1 MPKYRIQVAVEY
13 SGNEYYEI
21 EADSEEIAIELAKT
35 GECESPEQDISCDK
49 THWDQVVVD
58 LITD

>member
-21 EADSEEIAIELAKT
+21 EANSEEEAIELAKL
-35 GECESPEQDISCDK
+35 GECNTPDQDLSCDK
-49 THWDQVVVD
+49 THWEEVIVD
-58 LITD
+58 VIDK

>member
-21 EADSEEIAIELAKT
+21 EADSEAAALELAKLGVREGT
-35 GECESPEQDISCDK
+35 EEF
-49 THWDQVVVD
+49 TRN
-58 LITD
+58 

>member
-21 EADSEEIAIELAKT
+21 EAESEEEAIELAKL
-35 GECESPEQDISCDK
+35 GECDAPDQDISCDN
-49 THWDQVVVD
+49 TNWEEVVIDV
-58 LITD
+58 IE